1 MSDTIEGRFPKNR
14 LEALTDGMFAIAMTI
29 LVLGIEVPANET
41 YPDAVSLVLG
51 LLPELYHYAL
61 AFGMLMIFW
70 VVHHRQF
77 AMVDHIDSKILWSSG
92 ISLLFIALIPFST
105 SLATEYGDDPLAPIF
120 LEANLL
126 LIGIIYAFVW
136 HYATRNGLLKATI
149 GQERIRITTYRS
161 LIVPIASVFAITVA
175 LAGSTW
181 STIAYLAIPFI
192 KMIHTRLSERA
203 MTK

>member
-1 MSDTIEGRFPKNR
+1 MSDMIEGRFPKNR

-29 LVLGIEVPANET
+29 LVLGIEVPATAT

-61 AFGMLMIFW
+61 AFGMLMILW

-77 AMVDHIDSKILWSSG
+77 AVVDHIDSKILWSSG

-126 LIGIIYAFVW
+126 LIGIIYAFIW
-136 HYATRNGLLKATI
+136 HYTARKGLLKATI
-149 GQERIRITTYRS
+149 NQERIRITTVRT
-161 LIVPIASVFAITVA
+161 LIVPIASIIAITVA

-181 STIAYLAIPFI
+181 STIVYLAIPFV

>member
-1 MSDTIEGRFPKNR
+1 MSVMIEGRFPKNR

-29 LVLGIEVPANET
+29 LVLGIEVPATST

-61 AFGMLMIFW
+61 AFGMLMILW

-77 AMVDHIDSKILWSSG
+77 GVVDHIDSTILWLSG

-105 SLATEYGDDPLAPIF
+105 SLATEYGEDPLAPIF

-126 LIGIIYAFVW
+126 IIGCIYAVIW
-136 HYATRNGLLKATI
+136 QYTARKRLLKPTI
-149 GQERIRITTYRS
+149 DQDRIRVTTYRT
-161 LIVPIASVFAITVA
+161 LIVPITSIIAITVA

-181 STIAYLAIPFI
+181 STIAYLAIPFL
-192 KMIHTRLSERA
+192 KVIHTRLSERA

>member
-1 MSDTIEGRFPKNR
+1 MSVMIEGRFPKNR

-29 LVLGIEVPANET
+29 LVLGIEVPATST

-51 LLPELYHYAL
+51 LLPELYHYTL
-61 AFGMLMIFW
+61 AFGMLMILW

-77 AMVDHIDSKILWSSG
+77 GVVDHIDSTILWLSG

-105 SLATEYGDDPLAPIF
+105 SLATEYGEDPLAPIF

-126 LIGIIYAFVW
+126 VIGCIYAVIW
-136 HYATRNGLLKATI
+136 QYTARNRLLKPTI
-149 GQERIRITTYRS
+149 DQDRIRVTTYRT
-161 LIVPIASVFAITVA
+161 LIVPITSIIAITFA

-181 STIAYLAIPFI
+181 STIAYLAIPFL